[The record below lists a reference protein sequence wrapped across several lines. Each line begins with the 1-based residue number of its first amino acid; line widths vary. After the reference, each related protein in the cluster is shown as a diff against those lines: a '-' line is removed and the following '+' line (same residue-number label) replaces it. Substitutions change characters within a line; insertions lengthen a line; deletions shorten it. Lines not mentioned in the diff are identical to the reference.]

1 MTSNDL
7 ISHIL
12 RSHLQLLI
20 YRDPVSKEKKSM
32 YGCPFCNEAFLW
44 VGKIFSAHIQK
55 HVLGKVVNRSF
66 DFIERML
73 EVQNSDSEPDAKE
86 VSVKMECMEDGEGD
100 DYTEVINCADGD
112 EGDYDAGQF
121 TCQWELGRFGE
132 DGQKRICGAFYD
144 NRTEF
149 VNHCRSHLE
158 HDSGQQNYCS
168 WSGCSRY
175 SRGFG
180 AQYKLGFKLQ

>member
-1 MTSNDL
+1 MELFDFSMKAIHIRLPGNRLSKRLKTYIFYELIQNRYSRHTFSCPFSSCPGVEGATSNDL
-7 ISHIL
+7 IGHIL

-86 VSVKMECMEDGEGD
+86 VSVKVECMEDGEGD
-100 DYTEVINCADGD
+100 DFTEVINCADGD
-112 EGDYDAGQF
+112 EGDYDAGIVPY
-121 TCQWELGRFGE
+121 L
-132 DGQKRICGAFYD
+132 AY
-144 NRTEF
+144 
-149 VNHCRSHLE
+149 
-158 HDSGQQNYCS
+158 
-168 WSGCSRY
+168 
-175 SRGFG
+175 
-180 AQYKLGFKLQ
+180 